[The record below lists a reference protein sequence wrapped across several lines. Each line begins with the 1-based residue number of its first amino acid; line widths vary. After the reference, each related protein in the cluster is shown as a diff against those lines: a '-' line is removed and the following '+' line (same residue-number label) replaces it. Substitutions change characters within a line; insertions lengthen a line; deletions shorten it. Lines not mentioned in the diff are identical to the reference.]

1 MAETENMDAVLG
13 GPAAP
18 PSANGELTFESPW
31 QARLF
36 GMAWSLC
43 NAGVF
48 EWEEFR
54 ARLIEAVGEWDSEP
68 DSSETYDYYVHFE
81 AALLAVLKEKGVDL
95 AGPVLERTEVLA
107 ARPHGH
113 DHLHSHNH

>member
-1 MAETENMDAVLG
+1 MAESTDIDSVLVG
-13 GPAAP
+13 SGAL
-18 PSANGELTFESPW
+18 PSANGEPTFEAPW

-48 EWEEFR
+48 EWDEFR
-54 ARLIEAVGEWDSEP
+54 VRLIEAVGDWDANAGDQS
-68 DSSETYDYYVHFE
+68 TYHYYEHFE
-81 AALLAVLKEKGVDL
+81 TALLAVLKTKGLDL
-95 AGPVLERTEVLA
+95 DGSVTQGASVLA

-113 DHLHSHNH
+113 DH

>member
-1 MAETENMDAVLG
+1 MDAVLG

-36 GMAWSLC
+36 GMAWSLS

-48 EWEEFR
+48 EWDEFR
-54 ARLIEAVGEWDSEP
+54 ARLIGAVGEWDAVSAP
-68 DSSETYDYYVHFE
+68 QSTYHYYAHFE
-81 AALLAVLKEKGVDL
+81 TALLAVLKEKGVDL
-95 AGPVLERTEVLA
+95 AGPVLERSELLA

-113 DHLHSHNH
+113 DHNHNHNH